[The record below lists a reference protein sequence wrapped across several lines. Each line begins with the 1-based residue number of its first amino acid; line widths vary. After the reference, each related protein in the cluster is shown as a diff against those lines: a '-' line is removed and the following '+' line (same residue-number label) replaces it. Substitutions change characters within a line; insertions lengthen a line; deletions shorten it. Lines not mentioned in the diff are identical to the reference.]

1 MIQLCDEMVAV
12 LKNGRLYLRVDA
24 EFGIHDSG
32 KAIPVILR
40 HELHQRVQQL
50 ARLHGSAHLS

>member
-1 MIQLCDEMVAV
+1 MVIV

-40 HELHQRVQQL
+40 HELHQSVQRL